1 MAISASNVNVA
12 VNEQNI
18 EGKKKRNRCTITLS
32 SADTYPSDGL
42 PLATFGQW
50 GMVRQLDYIILLET
64 ISTVASDTFV
74 WTYSAS
80 DGSQGSLRAFGTA
93 TAGTAAV
100 ELVEIAT
107 TISLD
112 ADTKF
117 LVEAVGW

>member
-1 MAISASNVNVA
+1 MAITATVA
-12 VNEQNI
+12 QITVNEQNI
-18 EGKKKRNRCTITLS
+18 EGKKKRNRCTIQLS
-32 SADTYPSDGL
+32 SADTYPSAGI
-42 PLATFGQW
+42 PLATFGQF
-50 GMVRQLDYIILLET
+50 GMVRQLDYVILLEA
-64 ISTVASDTFV
+64 IPSLSSDTFV

-80 DGSQGSLRAFGTA
+80 DGNQGTLRAFGTA

-100 ELVEIAT
+100 ELVEVAT